1 MHGLYFGL
9 EGGVY
14 HIFFL
19 TCLSHFYLVVSLE
32 FFLQDVP
39 TEKSLGWNKISGCNA
54 KSTPAIFGQRFCQ
67 PFRLHCSFKKVVE
80 ETTYENLKVIK
91 NTLPNNSGNSESLKK

>member
-9 EGGVY
+9 DGGVY

-39 TEKSLGWNKISGCNA
+39 TEKSLG
-54 KSTPAIFGQRFCQ
+54 
-67 PFRLHCSFKKVVE
+67 
-80 ETTYENLKVIK
+80 
-91 NTLPNNSGNSESLKK
+91 